1 MYDHCFLTISNKPY
15 TKTTQAKNQ
24 ERERKIFC
32 GEGEW
37 RFVGIEANKEL
48 QDQIFLHPKS
58 ITWNYVSSM
67 YFTGKAQ
74 TIANETQN
82 CKINIL
88 FNTYILTSLS
98 AKFKQ
103 MKKNEGF
110 YARREHINN
119 RQMQSK

>member
-1 MYDHCFLTISNKPY
+1 M
-15 TKTTQAKNQ
+15 
-24 ERERKIFC
+24 
-32 GEGEW
+32 
-37 RFVGIEANKEL
+37 
-48 QDQIFLHPKS
+48 
-58 ITWNYVSSM
+58 SSM

-119 RQMQSK
+119 RQMQSNNVTILMGDFNSKLDATTRRQFTRNIGKARPKYNE

>member
-1 MYDHCFLTISNKPY
+1 MVKENGDLLAFKLTRNCK
-15 TKTTQAKNQ
+15 TKFFF
-24 ERERKIFC
+24 I
-32 GEGEW
+32 
-37 RFVGIEANKEL
+37 
-48 QDQIFLHPKS
+48 PKS